1 MHLLIALNGTSLEEV
16 NKLIY
21 CMYLLFFP
29 LLLQFLQ
36 APVKQYIMAELHL
49 LLELLMEDFKQ
60 AKCVVNLLPLQKDG
74 ILKRS
79 TRKENDVELSDA
91 TKADLSH
98 LRWLYKV

>member
-1 MHLLIALNGTSLEEV
+1 
-16 NKLIY
+16 
-21 CMYLLFFP
+21 MYLLFFP
-29 LLLQFLQ
+29 PLLQFLQ